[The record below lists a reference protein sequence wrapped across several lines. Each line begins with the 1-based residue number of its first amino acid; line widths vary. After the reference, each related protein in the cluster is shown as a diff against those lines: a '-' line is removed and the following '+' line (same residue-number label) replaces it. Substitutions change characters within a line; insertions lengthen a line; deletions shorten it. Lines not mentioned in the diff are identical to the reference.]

1 MRASDIGLGDMAI
14 VEMGDGEQSL
24 AQVIQLEGEEV
35 SLQVFGGGKGLSTQA
50 TVRFLGHPTQVTY
63 SPNILGRVF
72 RGDGTPIDGGPD
84 LSGDRQVDI
93 GGPSVNPVTRIVPSK
108 MIRTNVPMIDVFNCL
123 VESQKIPIFS
133 VAGEPFNQLLARIA
147 IQADADIIAFGGMGL
162 IFDDYYFFRSTFEDE
177 NIFPRTVM
185 FVNQASDPIVE
196 RVLVPDMVLKIAE
209 RFAVEEHKRVL
220 VLMTDM
226 TAYADALK
234 EIGISMERV
243 PSNRG
248 YIGDLYSQLAVRYE
262 RACSY
267 RGAGSVTILTVTT
280 MPGNDVTHPVPDNT
294 GYITEGQFYL
304 HDGMIDPFG
313 SLSRLKQNVIGK
325 ATREDHAQL
334 MNTMIRLYAGGKE
347 AQQKQAMAF
356 DLSAYD
362 HQLIKFAELFTTRF
376 MALNVSLPLEQAL
389 DLGWQ
394 TLAECFEP
402 HELLMKQALIDKYYP
417 PKAPLPRL
425 AHRGQ
430 PEEVARMADIAL
442 SKSSLQQQRDRLR
455 LFERFLPSLELKR
468 QQLTA
473 EYKKAVQVLAE
484 AEQGADQAS
493 RALTALLPILGS
505 ARMKLSGLVRIR
517 HVEVAEED
525 VLGLRLPTLRAVEFD
540 TADYALLA
548 TPFWFDDLVVCLKDM
563 ATYRLVC
570 RCIASASRA
579 CRARCVAS
587 RSASTCS
594 RRCSFPTPSGIS
606 RASRSSCRMSSAPR
620 W

>member
-1 MRASDIGLGDMAI
+1 MSSGLGDLLRHTHATAIVGDLLKIRAQDVGLGDMAL
-14 VEMGDGEQSL
+14 VEMPDGAQSL
-24 AQVIQLEGEEV
+24 AQAIELNGDQV
-35 SLQVFGGGKGLSTQA
+35 SLQVFAGGKGLSTQA

-72 RGDGTPIDGGPD
+72 RGDGQPMDAGPD

-93 GGPSVNPVTRIVPSK
+93 GGPSVNPVTRIVPAN

-133 VAGEPFNQLLARIA
+133 VAGEPYNQLLARIA
-147 IQADADIIAFGGMGL
+147 IQADADIIVFGGLGL
-162 IFDDYYFFRSTFEDE
+162 IFDDYYFFRTKFEDE
-177 NIFPRTVM
+177 DIFPRTVM

-196 RVLVPDMVLKIAE
+196 RVLVPDMALKVAE
-209 RFAVEEHKRVL
+209 RFAVEKHKRVL
-220 VLMTDM
+220 VLLTDM

-267 RGAGSVTILTVTT
+267 QGAGSVTILTVTT
-280 MPGNDVTHPVPDNT
+280 MPGNDITHPVPDNT

-325 ATREDHAQL
+325 VTREDHSQL
-334 MNTMIRLYAGGKE
+334 MNTMIRLYSGGKE

-362 HQLIKFAELFTTRF
+362 NKLIKFAEMFTSRF
-376 MALNVSLPLEQAL
+376 MALNVSMPLEQAL

-402 HELLMKQALIDKYYP
+402 QELLMKKALIDKYYP
-417 PKAPLPRL
+417 HKGPPVATGASSEPR
-425 AHRGQ
+425 
-430 PEEVARMADIAL
+430 
-442 SKSSLQQQRDRLR
+442 
-455 LFERFLPSLELKR
+455 
-468 QQLTA
+468 T
-473 EYKKAVQVLAE
+473 
-484 AEQGADQAS
+484 
-493 RALTALLPILGS
+493 
-505 ARMKLSGLVRIR
+505 
-517 HVEVAEED
+517 
-525 VLGLRLPTLRAVEFD
+525 
-540 TADYALLA
+540 
-548 TPFWFDDLVVCLKDM
+548 
-563 ATYRLVC
+563 
-570 RCIASASRA
+570 
-579 CRARCVAS
+579 
-587 RSASTCS
+587 
-594 RRCSFPTPSGIS
+594 
-606 RASRSSCRMSSAPR
+606 
-620 W
+620 